1 MFKIPK
7 GKEVPLGC
15 VTPAPVGEQPMM
27 ITGNWR
33 EFRPVLEAEKCDLCM
48 NCIVFCPDASFQ
60 LDESEEKVVLNEK
73 YCKGCNICINECAP
87 GALSAGYELDF
98 EDGVVRLDKPF

>member
-7 GKEVPLGC
+7 DKEVPLGC

-33 EFRPVLEAEKCDLCM
+33 EYRPALEPEKCDLCM
-48 NCIVFCPDASFQ
+48 NCIVFCPDACFQ
-60 LDESEEKVVLNEK
+60 LNEAEDMVVLNEK

-87 GALSAGYELDF
+87 GALSAAYELDF
-98 EDGVVRLDKPF
+98 DDGVVRLEKPF

>member
-15 VTPAPVGEQPMM
+15 VTPAPVTEQPMM

-33 EFRPVLEAEKCDLCM
+33 EYRPVLVPEKCDLCM
-48 NCIVFCPDASFQ
+48 NCVVFCPDGCFQ
-60 LDESEEKVVLNEK
+60 LDAAGEMVVLNEK
-73 YCKGCNICINECAP
+73 YCKGCNICINECATD
-87 GALSAGYELDF
+87 ALIKVYELDF
-98 EDGVVRLDKPF
+98 EDGVVRLEKPF